1 MYSNMDKRLY
11 SIFSKFPFCVFLF
24 NYKMLPS
31 LARRSTYNYNLCN
44 LHQSSLWRREKNN
57 QISVNFDMDSRKE
70 NGTLNILLKRKV
82 SIENKFFLLHLRL
95 LLYELIFYTISF
107 SKLLLVFYESIN
119 ILSEKFIGLSLI
131 ALII

>member
-1 MYSNMDKRLY
+1 
-11 SIFSKFPFCVFLF
+11 
-24 NYKMLPS
+24 
-31 LARRSTYNYNLCN
+31 
-44 LHQSSLWRREKNN
+44 
-57 QISVNFDMDSRKE
+57 MDSRKE

-131 ALII
+131 VLII

>member
-1 MYSNMDKRLY
+1 
-11 SIFSKFPFCVFLF
+11 
-24 NYKMLPS
+24 
-31 LARRSTYNYNLCN
+31 
-44 LHQSSLWRREKNN
+44 
-57 QISVNFDMDSRKE
+57 MDSRKE

-107 SKLLLVFYESIN
+107 SKLLLVFHKSIN